1 VARPGGRREGL
12 VARYLLI
19 AIGAIFGANA
29 RFLVSTWAAN
39 RIGVDFP
46 YGTLLV
52 NASGS
57 CLMGL
62 LLTLLAGQFGIDAD
76 ARALLATGFLGAY
89 TTFSTFAYETA
100 ALIRQGS
107 LRLACVNAL
116 GSIAVGI
123 AGATVGIAL
132 AVWLGGLGG

>member
-1 VARPGGRREGL
+1 MSP
-12 VARYLLI
+12 YLLI

-29 RFLVSTWAAN
+29 RFLVSTWTAN

-62 LLTLLAGQFGIDAD
+62 ALTLLAGRLGDGAD

-89 TTFSTFAYETA
+89 TTYSTFAYETA

-116 GSIAVGI
+116 GGVATGI
-123 AGATVGIAL
+123 AGAAGGIAL
-132 AVWLGGLGG
+132 GVWLGGHGG

>member
-1 VARPGGRREGL
+1 MSP
-12 VARYLLI
+12 YLLI
-19 AIGAIFGANA
+19 AIGGVAGANA

-39 RIGVDFP
+39 RIGIDFP

-57 CLMGL
+57 CLMGV
-62 LLTLLAGQFGIDAD
+62 LLTLIAGQFGGNAD

-100 ALIRQGS
+100 ASIRQGS
-107 LRLACVNAL
+107 IRLACLNAL
-116 GSIAVGI
+116 GSAAVGI
-123 AGATVGIAL
+123 AGAAVGIAL
-132 AVWLGGLGG
+132 AARLVG